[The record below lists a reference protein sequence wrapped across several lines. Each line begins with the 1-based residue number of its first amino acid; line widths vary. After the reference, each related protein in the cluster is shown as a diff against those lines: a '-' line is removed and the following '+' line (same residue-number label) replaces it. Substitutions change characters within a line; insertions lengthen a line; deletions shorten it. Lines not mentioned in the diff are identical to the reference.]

1 MIRGYPY
8 TASHVSIHPR
18 GSGEVQGFEIDTVK
32 AKEVEGNLTQ
42 YTEDTVINLPG
53 RLFLFVMFL
62 FFLLR
67 LLLLLRILS

>member
-1 MIRGYPY
+1 MIRGHPY
-8 TASHVSIHPR
+8 TASHVSIHPLS
-18 GSGEVQGFEIDTVK
+18 SGEVQGFEIDTIK

-42 YTEDTVINLPG
+42 YREDTVINLPG

-62 FFLLR
+62 LFLLR